1 MMTLRQT
8 ALRFHR
14 WLSLSLLAFW
24 AVQAL
29 TGVLIV
35 FHWEMDDALV
45 PGGATGID
53 PAAIE
58 RRIEALT
65 PDGSGSSVG
74 SVWES
79 GGVPG
84 RFDLYLDGPDGA
96 SVVRIDGTGKVLR
109 ELADGEMLAQ
119 GGWIDTLV
127 VVHHNLL
134 AGETGSWIV
143 GISGAVLLS
152 NLLLGLVLA
161 WPRRGQW
168 RSVLFPRRG
177 GAGSVASTYS
187 WHRALGLWVAAPALL
202 TVAAGTMLVFSGAAE
217 TIVKPPT
224 VEAPGSEGM
233 GEQDIGFARAVV
245 AAQQAFPG
253 TRLSGVNL
261 PSEDTRFYKVR
272 LLQPGESRRVYG
284 TTTVFVRADNGLVAA
299 RHDALADGPARSFVD
314 GLFPFHTGEMG
325 GLAGRLA
332 VVAIGL
338 WLLTMICL
346 GLTLWRR
353 RSRR

>member
-1 MMTLRQT
+1 MKLRMAAT
-8 ALRFHR
+8 RVHR
-14 WLSLSLLAFW
+14 WLGLACLAFW
-24 AVQAL
+24 AIQAL

-45 PGGATGID
+45 PGARTAID

-65 PDGSGSSVG
+65 PDGSGGSVG

-84 RFDLYLDGPDGA
+84 RFDLYLDGPDGS
-96 SVVRIDGTGKVLR
+96 SVVRIDGQGTVLR
-109 ELADGEMLAQ
+109 ERADGEMLAH

-134 AGETGSWIV
+134 AGDTGSWIV
-143 GISGAVLLS
+143 GISGAVLLVS
-152 NLLLGLVLA
+152 LLLGLVSA

-168 RSVLFPRRG
+168 RSALFPRRG

-187 WHRALGLWVAAPALL
+187 WHRALGLWVAVPALM
-202 TVAAGTMLVFSGAAE
+202 TVAAGTMMVFSGVVEA
-217 TIVKPPT
+217 IVEPPP
-224 VEAPGSEGM
+224 VEAPESTGVSKR
-233 GEQDIGFARAVV
+233 DVGFATAV
-245 AAQQAFPG
+245 AAAQAAYPDA
-253 TRLSGVNL
+253 RLSGVNL
-261 PSEDTRFYKVR
+261 PSADAPFYKVR

-284 TTTVFVRADNGLVAA
+284 TTTVYVRADNGLVTA
-299 RHDALADGPARSFVD
+299 RHDALVDGPRRSFAD

-325 GLAGRLA
+325 GLFGRLLVLA
-332 VVAIGL
+332 TGL
-338 WLLTMICL
+338 WLLTMVVL
-346 GLTLWRR
+346 GLALWRK